1 MVTLIVAGALW
12 YGYFHVPGV
21 ERLVDLVYFVPRLAL
36 LGAMVGLM
44 FLPFADCDLRVITG
58 AIALPTLWLASKG

>member
-12 YGYFHVPGV
+12 YGYFHVPSV
-21 ERLVDLVYFVPRLAL
+21 ERLLDLVYFVPRLAL

-58 AIALPTLWLASKG
+58 ALALPALWLASKG

>member
-12 YGYFHVPGV
+12 CAYFHHEGV